1 MSKLYDFDQLFPGRF
16 LKAGQLLGQKVT
28 VTIADIDVETL
39 PSEKGDISK
48 GIVSLKGKDAQWV
61 LNRTNAECLKAMFG
75 RVVADWIG
83 KRVVLHGEMVRNPD
97 REDKDNK
104 MVLAIRV
111 YGSPDIERDITFR
124 LKLPKKAAVP
134 VTLKAWGRGAP
145 VEQGPE
151 PPEAA

>member
-39 PSEKGDISK
+39 PAEKGDVSK

-83 KRVVLHGEMVRNPD
+83 KRVTLHGEMVRNPD
-97 REDKDNK
+97 REDTANK
-104 MVLAIRV
+104 TVLAIRV
-111 YGSPDIERDITFR
+111 YGSPDITHDITFR

-134 VTLKAWGRGAP
+134 VTLRATGEKKGAA
-145 VEQGPE
+145 EPE
-151 PPEAA
+151 PPGAA

>member
-28 VTIADIDVETL
+28 VTIGDIDTESL
-39 PSEKGDISK
+39 PSEKGDVTK
-48 GIVSLKGKDAQWV
+48 GIVTLKGKDAQWV
-61 LNRTNAECLKAMFG
+61 LNRTNAECLRAMFG

-83 KRVVLHGEMVRNPD
+83 KRVTLHGEMVRNPD

-104 MVLAIRV
+104 SVLAIRV

-124 LKLPKKAAVP
+124 LKLPKKGAVP
-134 VTLKAWGRGAP
+134 VTLRATGKTAGA
-145 VEQGPE
+145 EPE
-151 PPEAA
+151 PGPEAA